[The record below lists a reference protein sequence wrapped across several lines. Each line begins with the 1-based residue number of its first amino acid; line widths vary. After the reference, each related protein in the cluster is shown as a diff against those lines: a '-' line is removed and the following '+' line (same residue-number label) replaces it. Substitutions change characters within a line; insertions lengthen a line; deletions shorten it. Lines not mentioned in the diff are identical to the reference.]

1 MCSTQ
6 DSVKRVGWWN
16 NTANLSCTT
25 ENMMTVLNGT
35 LGTVPRGFSVMDNKT
50 RKAISGLVR
59 IFSYMIRVSISFL
72 LKHNIRSWDF

>member
-1 MCSTQ
+1 MWFN
-6 DSVKRVGWWN
+6 VGWWN

-50 RKAISGLVR
+50 RKAISGLV
-59 IFSYMIRVSISFL
+59 
-72 LKHNIRSWDF
+72 KNI